1 MKLAI
6 VKLSQEMEHGESV
19 DKLVEREQAMLR
31 NVCMMH
37 RFIDMIK
44 MTERLRKM
52 RGDDD
57 AVVVQMKAEVMKA
70 MKVVR
75 SLPQGTV
82 LEPRIERP
90 QGAVLERPQQSTK
103 EKCQNEQQPSQSARL
118 SVKQLDKKANVELVA
133 RLRDV
138 WQRGGYDA
146 VKTMIEERYIAGQCP
161 CCQYTS
167 DKAGNIRRHLLKRK
181 RCCDDDEVLKIARA
195 ACTDLIDV
203 PAYVRELQAAVEDE
217 SQVQDQDMVILP
229 SRLVAKELS
238 QERRDAA
245 AERDEQAAAAEM
257 LGVIEELVA
266 VMTSKGVELP
276 SRARAFMASMAKTT
290 TKTTTDKSDKPDK
303 PDRQQTRRIVPQAV
317 VKNPGVRGALPP
329 AYDSYRTRRRVDM
342 YVRETQLNED
352 MRSFVVVGYDPIH
365 REHLGRV

>member
-1 MKLAI
+1 
-6 VKLSQEMEHGESV
+6 MEHGESV

-75 SLPQGTV
+75 SLPQCAV
-82 LEPRIERP
+82 LEPRIERPQGAVLERP

-167 DKAGNIRRHLLKRK
+167 EKAGNIRRHLLKRK
-181 RCCDDDEVLKIARA
+181 RCCDDDEVLNIARA

-217 SQVQDQDMVILP
+217 NQVQDQDMVILP

-238 QERRDAA
+238 QERGDAA

-266 VMTSKGVELP
+266 VMTSKGVQLP
-276 SRARAFMASMAKTT
+276 PRARAFMASMAKTT
-290 TKTTTDKSDKPDK
+290 TKTTTDKSDK

-317 VKNPGVRGALPP
+317 VKNPGVRGALPA